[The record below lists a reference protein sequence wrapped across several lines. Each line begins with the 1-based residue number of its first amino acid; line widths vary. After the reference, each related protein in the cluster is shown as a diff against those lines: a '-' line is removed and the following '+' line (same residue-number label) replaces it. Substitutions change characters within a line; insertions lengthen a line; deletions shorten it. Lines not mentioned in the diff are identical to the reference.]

1 MDERVVLRFVD
12 QDHKVLRA
20 RELDFPDGV
29 VVPMLIIELKP
40 DEYAVEV
47 DVEGEHP
54 LEVHVK
60 DANGRVTTFDPI
72 WPGHHIRLTP

>member
-1 MDERVVLRFVD
+1 MEEHIVLRYVD

-20 RELDFPDGV
+20 RELVIPEGV
-29 VVPMLIIELKP
+29 VVPMLVVELSP
-40 DEYAVEV
+40 QEFAIEV

-54 LEVHVK
+54 LEIHVK
-60 DANGRVTTFDPI
+60 DENGRVTEFDPI